1 MVGTLKYDGT
11 DGGCCLTHS
20 LNLKSLVGA
29 LTQHGYV
36 PLPVGILSR
45 HNAEIV

>member
-1 MVGTLKYDGT
+1 MLFNP
-11 DGGCCLTHS
+11 S

-36 PLPVGILSR
+36 LLPVSILSSR